1 MVDFTWTSYSRVY
14 MIIKNEV
21 KFILAEDNLNLIIIT
36 TPSLQLQITIDAL
49 TTGHMHPLP
58 YNKYRIEGHM
68 SSAMYR
74 TPNLTI
80 MIVRMKNASF
90 TIFTFKH
97 L

>member
-1 MVDFTWTSYSRVY
+1 

-21 KFILAEDNLNLIIIT
+21 KFILAEDNLNLIITT
-36 TPSLQLQITIDAL
+36 TPSLQLQFTIDAL

-58 YNKYRIEGHM
+58 SNKNRIKGHM
-68 SSAMYR
+68 SSAMHC
-74 TPNLTI
+74 TPNL

>member
-36 TPSLQLQITIDAL
+36 TPSLQLQITI
-49 TTGHMHPLP
+49 GHMHSLP
-58 YNKYRIEGHM
+58 SNIYRIEGRM

-74 TPNLTI
+74 TPNRKI
-80 MIVRMKNASF
+80 MVVRIKS
-90 TIFTFKH
+90 TSISILTFKH
-97 L
+97 M